1 MLLRR
6 CMSGVF
12 IWSVRFYQKYLSA
25 FSVGACRYYPSCSQY
40 TLWLLYFDNP
50 FLALFKSFL
59 RILRCHQCFMGGIAY
74 PRAKICF
81 QNIIFAPKKVKY
93 WFVPTTNASF
103 LDIIPIFHKIYYLQV
118 YIVKSF
124 PQRQCYVSSK

>member
-1 MLLRR
+1 
-6 CMSGVF
+6 MSGVF

-59 RILRCHQCFMGGIAY
+59 RILRCNQCFMGG
-74 PRAKICF
+74 
-81 QNIIFAPKKVKY
+81 
-93 WFVPTTNASF
+93 
-103 LDIIPIFHKIYYLQV
+103 
-118 YIVKSF
+118 
-124 PQRQCYVSSK
+124 